1 MKWISDIVKTKL
13 FKNTIYLTWYAIKL
27 SMYIF
32 LIPILISS
40 AACVVNIYVGLLL
53 ILLII
58 LFIKPVT
65 YKIIIPALEIERQ
78 KYNTDYID

>member
-1 MKWISDIVKTKL
+1 MKWISDIIKTKL

>member
-1 MKWISDIVKTKL
+1 MKWISNIVKTKS
-13 FKNTIYLTWYAIKL
+13 FKSAMHLTLYTLKL

-40 AACVVNIYVGLLL
+40 AACVVNIYVGLCL

-65 YKIIIPALEIERQ
+65 YKIIIPAVEIERQ
-78 KYNTDYID
+78 KHNHKS